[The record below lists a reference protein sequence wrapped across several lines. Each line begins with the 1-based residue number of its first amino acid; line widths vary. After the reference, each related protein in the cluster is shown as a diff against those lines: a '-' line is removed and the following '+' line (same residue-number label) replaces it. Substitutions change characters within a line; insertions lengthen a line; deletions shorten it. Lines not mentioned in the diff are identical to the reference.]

1 MMSYFFVFQMQL
13 LLSIGF
19 LMLMEFDSG
28 SKQFFCQYYIIL
40 IFGFLFI
47 FGLIVS
53 ILNCCGDDEG
63 EHRVPT
69 CPTCLLVFPIITILN
84 ICLLSPCTTSM
95 YPLKTLLLAIG
106 ITICTAI
113 ILTILSFTKLDLR
126 TKEESLTWSLAVLAL
141 SFIIYSF
148 TIEDLVVWYILLS
161 LCCFLCFL
169 YLMCTYRNHAQ
180 VYFRLV

>member
-1 MMSYFFVFQMQL
+1 MQL

-19 LMLMEFDSG
+19 LMLMEFVGG
-28 SKQFFCQYYIIL
+28 SKQFFCQHFIIL
-40 IFGFLFI
+40 IFGSFFI
-47 FGLIVS
+47 FGLILS
-53 ILNCCGDDEG
+53 ILNCCGDEEG
-63 EHRVPT
+63 DHRVPT
-69 CPTCLLVFPIITILN
+69 CLLIFPIITILN
-84 ICLLSPCTTSM
+84 ICLLSPCTTTM

-126 TKEESLTWSLAVLAL
+126 TKEESLTWSLVVLIL

-148 TIEDLVVWYILLS
+148 TIGDLVVWYILLS

-169 YLMCTYRNHAQ
+169 YLMCTYKNHAQ
-180 VYFRLV
+180 VYFRIA